1 MNIDN
6 QLISVIE
13 SLDWALEE
21 YTEAMIDPT
30 TGDSFF
36 TGYSCATIE
45 TAKDRLLTIVED
57 YRNLT
62 QEEMD

>member
-6 QLISVIE
+6 QLLSVIE

-21 YTEAMIDPT
+21 YKDAMDDPSK
-30 TGDSFF
+30 GYPFF
-36 TGYSCATIE
+36 TGYSRATIE
-45 TAKDRLLTIVED
+45 TARTRLSTIVED

-62 QEEMD
+62 QEEM

>member
-6 QLISVIE
+6 QLLSVIE

-21 YTEAMIDPT
+21 YKDAMDDPSK
-30 TGDSFF
+30 GYSFF
-36 TGYSCATIE
+36 TGYSRATIE
-45 TAKDRLLTIVED
+45 TARKNLSTIVED

-62 QEEMD
+62 QEEM